1 MVGFDDATAVAIIMA
16 IVRVVTDP
24 DYGLPKRYAPI
35 IAVVL
40 GILAGT
46 LYMYPG
52 DWKQGIWYGIV
63 LGLTAVGAYSGA
75 KNVIKGREEGD
86 KNDQNRS
93 G

>member
-1 MVGFDDATAVAIIMA
+1 
-16 IVRVVTDP
+16 
-24 DYGLPKRYAPI
+24 
-35 IAVVL
+35 
-40 GILAGT
+40 

-63 LGLTAVGAYSGA
+63 LGLTAVGAYSGT